1 MLTEL
6 IQSQIYECII
16 MLAAGVLAGII
27 RDVYD
32 AFITS
37 IKMRIDKSQKKEKVK
52 KAINISLEWVGEIV
66 FFTTVA
72 VAAFS
77 FLYYCCYGKI
87 TFHAFIS
94 FVAGVL
100 LWKKIFYVIINAQ
113 I

>member
-1 MLTEL
+1 
-6 IQSQIYECII
+6 
-16 MLAAGVLAGII
+16 MLAAGILTGIM
-27 RDVYD
+27 RDIYN

-37 IKMRIDKSQKKEKVK
+37 LKMRIEKSKKKEKVK
-52 KAINISLEWVGEIV
+52 KVINISLEWVGEII
-66 FFTTVA
+66 FFVAIA

-100 LWKKIFYVIINAQ
+100 LWKKIFYVIINAPM
-113 I
+113 